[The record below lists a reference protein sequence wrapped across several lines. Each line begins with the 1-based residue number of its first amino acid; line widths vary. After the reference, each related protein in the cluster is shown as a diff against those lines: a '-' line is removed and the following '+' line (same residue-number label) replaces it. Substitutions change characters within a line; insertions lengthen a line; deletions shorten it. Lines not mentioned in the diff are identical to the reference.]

1 MRKVRVSF
9 AFEWP
14 MTNPL
19 TWNVMLI
26 FFNLNRKVNIMPRAC
41 DNGTFVVE
49 VDINAGLKWWLREA
63 RGFHINIW
71 WCIGFNYSSV
81 GVILLRRDILE
92 DPVVVFIVSCLDSA
106 VIKLGPTGHVVW
118 LKFGGRVR
126 IIFASW
132 VNFNRAIISK
142 RQLSVD
148 DGLQIQKNQHIK
160 HDFLSELFSNEDTK
174 KVGRLLRHSW
184 HVFHLYFLGGFETR
198 IRKSKYSVRYRHARP
213 EFWYLFCLLFSL
225 H

>member
-1 MRKVRVSF
+1 M
-9 AFEWP
+9 
-14 MTNPL
+14 
-19 TWNVMLI
+19 
-26 FFNLNRKVNIMPRAC
+26 
-41 DNGTFVVE
+41 
-49 VDINAGLKWWLREA
+49 
-63 RGFHINIW
+63 
-71 WCIGFNYSSV
+71 WCGW
-81 GVILLRRDILE
+81 
-92 DPVVVFIVSCLDSA
+92 
-106 VIKLGPTGHVVW
+106 T
-118 LKFGGRVR
+118 FGGRVR

-174 KVGRLLRHSW
+174 KVGRHLRHSW

-198 IRKSKYSVRYRHARP
+198 IRKSKYSVRHRHARP

-225 H
+225 HYFSPPKYQNLMYSVSEFISNTFRQQDTYNNCLSVCSIAVSHANCVL

>member
-1 MRKVRVSF
+1 MVASWSSRVSYKHLVMHRLQLFQRRCNF
-9 AFEWP
+9 AASGDSWGS
-14 MTNPL
+14 
-19 TWNVMLI
+19 
-26 FFNLNRKVNIMPRAC
+26 R
-41 DNGTFVVE
+41 
-49 VDINAGLKWWLREA
+49 
-63 RGFHINIW
+63 RGGHRFLSRL
-71 WCIGFNYSSV
+71 GS
-81 GVILLRRDILE
+81 
-92 DPVVVFIVSCLDSA
+92 
-106 VIKLGPTGHVVW
+106 KLGPTGHVVW

-142 RQLSVD
+142 QQLSVD

-174 KVGRLLRHSW
+174 KVGRHLRHSW

-198 IRKSKYSVRYRHARP
+198 IRKSKYSVRHRHARP